1 MPPYRSDLEALEA
14 RHAALE
20 AEVADR
26 VQQRDEAARMLAEAR
41 ARERDA
47 EIAADHASG
56 GPARRKA
63 FVVSVALGAVAFAA
77 MVGAV
82 SRVKSR
88 PDAREVRMAR
98 VMVQFEKFTN
108 EACACT
114 TGECITALS
123 ERMSKWG
130 SEVSK
135 DADMH
140 ERPDE
145 KTMKRAQALGERM
158 GECMSKVMTGDAPHS
173 AYRTQE
179 GGVSGHSNSNDSVD
193 GAERA
198 E

>member
-1 MPPYRSDLEALEA
+1 MQPYRSDLEALEA

-26 VQQRDEAARMLAEAR
+26 VRQRDDAARMLAEAR

-82 SRVKSR
+82 SRITSR
-88 PDAREVRMAR
+88 PNDREVRMAR

-114 TGECITALS
+114 SSECVTALS
-123 ERMSKWG
+123 DRMASWAN
-130 SEVSK
+130 EVAK
-135 DADMH
+135 DVGPN
-140 ERPDE
+140 EKPDE
-145 KTMKRAQALGERM
+145 RTMQRAQALGQRM
-158 GECMSKVMTGDAPHS
+158 GECMTKAMSAPAIGN
-173 AYRTQE
+173 AYETQE
-179 GGVSGHSNSNDSVD
+179 SGISGRSNSNDSF
-193 GAERA
+193 ERA